1 MELRSC
7 RPEERLDAIRL
18 SKSVFKDNMAEQFLS
33 LFAPENVERMLVAV
47 DGGKVVSMV
56 NYYPGPVRIGPA
68 TIRVASIGSVCTDPA
83 YRGQGLAA
91 RLLRLAEKKML
102 EEGIHVVV
110 ISGGGGIY
118 SAFGSEQAG
127 DMREATVPAARLPLD
142 PRISIRPY
150 APADFNAIRRMHA
163 SDAVRFVRGAREF
176 HRLMR
181 GQTYPDSY
189 ADYPIR
195 MIEKDGEV
203 AAYAILVLDKGNDE
217 VGIKEMAGD
226 RAALAAAFPLFLREF
241 GRARIHF
248 AAAPDDPVLAVAE
261 RDDVKPI
268 HQFASLKIVDFPG
281 FMTALSPY
289 LRAVLGKASAALSFA
304 EPDGAATISGWG
316 ETLVVADPRELV
328 KIVFGCAGAYPSGAS
343 GPLGEALARIF
354 PVPFPWT
361 HTINYQ

>member
-18 SKSVFKDNMAEQFLS
+18 SRSVFKDNMAEQFAT

-91 RLLRLAEKKML
+91 NLLRLAEAKML
-102 EEGIHVVV
+102 AEGIHVVV

-127 DMREATVPAARLPLD
+127 DMREATVPTAHLASVPGV
-142 PRISIRPY
+142 SIRPY
-150 APADFNAIRRMHA
+150 APSDFNALRRLHA
-163 SDAVRFVRGAREF
+163 QDPVRFVRRAREF
-176 HRLMR
+176 RQLLE
-181 GQTYPDSY
+181 GQTYPDTY
-189 ADYPIR
+189 ADYPVR
-195 MIEKDGEV
+195 LVERDGAAV
-203 AAYAILVLDKGNDE
+203 AYAILVIDKGNDE
-217 VGIKEMAGD
+217 VGIKEMGGD
-226 RAALAAAFPLFLREF
+226 RAALVAAFPLFLAEF
-241 GRARIHF
+241 ERVRIHF
-248 AAAPDDPVLAVAE
+248 AAAPDDPVLGVAE
-261 RDDVKPI
+261 EKKPI

-281 FMTALSPY
+281 CMKALRPFFRS
-289 LRAVLGKASAALSFA
+289 VLGKTADELRFTAP
-304 EPDGAATISGWG
+304 EGVATIFGGGSSLRV
-316 ETLVVADPRELV
+316 TDPKELA
-328 KIVFGCAGAYPSGAS
+328 KIVFGCAGSYHSGAD
-343 GPLGEALARIF
+343 GWLGETLSRIF

-361 HTINYQ
+361 HSINYQ